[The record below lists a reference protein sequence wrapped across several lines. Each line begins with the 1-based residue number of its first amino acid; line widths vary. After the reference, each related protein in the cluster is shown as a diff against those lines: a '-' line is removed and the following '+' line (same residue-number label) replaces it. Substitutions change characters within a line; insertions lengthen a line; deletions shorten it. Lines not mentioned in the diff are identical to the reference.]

1 MARFNCLA
9 FEVFMKNKLFT
20 IICSAILFLSSFYM
34 LSQHILAAFEYKAYN
49 GYLDYQNCYTIWRQN
64 VPLAFNSVEDII
76 KTAEQ
81 MSDSYIIIAKKSNK
95 SFAVYAKNYNYQIP
109 LQSGRMFSE
118 NDYNSNQLV
127 TMDNNDLSSIA
138 TLFND
143 FTFTNLLAE
152 DLSFSIENPS
162 FELLSN
168 LKLSNEYSQAIDNEW
183 IEPYYFEKIILFL
196 LIFAIL
202 FFIVTILYSRN
213 SIREII
219 VRKFLGNNYL
229 DITIDF
235 IIRFT
240 LLMLTSFAIAFI
252 SFYMLDMQL
261 FKLEIIRN
269 EILINLFMQL
279 ILVELVV
286 IVEAIMIYLVI
297 RFVPIKKIGWG
308 ETYD

>member
-1 MARFNCLA
+1 
-9 FEVFMKNKLFT
+9 
-20 IICSAILFLSSFYM
+20 M

>member
-1 MARFNCLA
+1 
-9 FEVFMKNKLFT
+9 MKNKLFT

-49 GYLDYQNCYTIWRQN
+49 GYIDYQYCYTIWRQN
-64 VPLAFNSVEDII
+64 VPFAFNSVEDII

-95 SFAVYAKNYNYQIP
+95 SFAVYAKNYDYQIP

-118 NDYNSNQLV
+118 NDYNSHQLV
-127 TMDNNDLSSIA
+127 TMNNNDPNSIA
-138 TLFND
+138 TLFNN
-143 FTFTNLLAE
+143 FTFTNLLAD

-168 LKLSNEYSQAIDNEW
+168 LKLSNEYSQSIDNEW
-183 IEPYYFEKIILFL
+183 IEPCYFERIILFL

-219 VRKFLGNNYL
+219 VRKFLGNNYF

-240 LLMLTSFAIAFI
+240 LLMLVSFAIAFVT
-252 SFYMLDMQL
+252 FYLLDMQL
-261 FKLEIIRN
+261 FKLEIVRN
-269 EILINLFMQL
+269 EILINLFIQL

>member
-1 MARFNCLA
+1 
-9 FEVFMKNKLFT
+9 MKNKLFT

>member
-1 MARFNCLA
+1 
-9 FEVFMKNKLFT
+9 MKNKLFT

-49 GYLDYQNCYTIWRQN
+49 GYIDYQNCYTIWRQN
-64 VPLAFNSVEDII
+64 VPFAFNSVEDII

-95 SFAVYAKNYNYQIP
+95 SFAVYAKNYDYQIP

-118 NDYNSNQLV
+118 NDYNSHQLV
-127 TMDNNDLSSIA
+127 TMNNNDPNSIA
-138 TLFND
+138 TLFNN
-143 FTFTNLLAE
+143 FTFTNLLAD

-162 FELLSN
+162 FELISN
-168 LKLSNEYSQAIDNEW
+168 LKLSNEYSQSIDNEW
-183 IEPYYFEKIILFL
+183 IEPYYFERIILFL

-219 VRKFLGNNYL
+219 VRKFLGNNYF

-240 LLMLTSFAIAFI
+240 LLMLVSFAIAFVT
-252 SFYMLDMQL
+252 FYLLDMQL
-261 FKLEIIRN
+261 FKLEIVRN
-269 EILINLFMQL
+269 EILINLFIQL